1 MPLLS
6 KVPYL
11 SHLQIFISNPRFQ
24 HPGKINC
31 SEYCR
36 KGNKNCVFS
45 PLLPQL
51 AAKLLSFLI
60 DVFVGPKNVAGSV
73 AIALCDITKADS
85 LFLHVV
91 TLYERGPGKE
101 MSCFLL
107 SWSSGLIKPSGF
119 FPKCQPPSLVQQVPS
134 LHQRLQSIQRLHAQI
149 SASPQQHFFVLQ
161 CMGSGMSRV
170 F

>member
-1 MPLLS
+1 ME
-6 KVPYL
+6 
-11 SHLQIFISNPRFQ
+11 

-91 TLYERGPGKE
+91 TLYERGPSKE

-107 SWSSGLIKPSGF
+107 SWSSGLSLLVSFQNVNHPHLF
-119 FPKCQPPSLVQQVPS
+119 NKCP
-134 LHQRLQSIQRLHAQI
+134 AYI
-149 SASPQQHFFVLQ
+149 SAYKAFSGCMHRYLRVHSSIFLSCSAWGQECRAFYSMSPR
-161 CMGSGMSRV
+161 S
-170 F
+170 